1 MHGNELRLGLI
12 GAGRWGKRYI
22 ETIRGMSGVRLAVVV
37 SRNEETTHLVPDA
50 AVVSDWRDLVAGD
63 LDGVVI
69 ATPPATHSEILRS
82 MVSAGIPTMVEKP
95 LCLDLTE
102 ALALRDLVRKSK
114 VLILV
119 DHTHLFHPAF
129 TTLKVH
135 GEALGPVRFVRSE
148 GAAFGPFRPGVSVLW
163 DWAPHDV
170 SLCLDLL
177 NRVPDRVSALGDDG
191 SVTVWLQFD
200 NDTGAWITCSNLSL
214 QKRRLLTV
222 YFEHHALVFDDS
234 AIDKLREYKVD
245 FEGSPK
251 NFTVDSGNV
260 LPVPQGMP
268 LTCAVS
274 YFEQGIRGGDTA
286 RFGLDLACDVIRTID
301 TAQRAIDQSQPQMLL
316 NVPIS

>member
-37 SRNEETTHLVPDA
+37 SRNQETTHLVPDA
-50 AVVSDWRDLVAGD
+50 AVLNDWRDLVAGD

-119 DHTHLFHPAF
+119 DHTQLFHPAF

-135 GEALGPVRFVRSE
+135 GEELGPVRFVRSE
-148 GAAFGPFRPGVSVLW
+148 GAAFGPFRSDVSVLW

-191 SVTVWLQFD
+191 SVTVWLHFD
-200 NDTGAWITCSNLSL
+200 NDTSAWIANSNLSL

-222 YFEHHALVFDDS
+222 YFEHHALVLDDS
-234 AIDKLREYKVD
+234 AIDKLTEYKVD
-245 FEGSPK
+245 FEGSSR
-251 NFTVDSGNV
+251 NFTFDSGNI

-274 YFEQGIRGGDTA
+274 YFVQGIRGGDTA

-301 TAQRAIDQSQPQMLL
+301 AAQRALDQTQPQMLL

>member
-37 SRNEETTHLVPDA
+37 SGNEETTHLVPDA
-50 AVVSDWRDLVAGD
+50 AVVSDWQDLVAED

-69 ATPPATHSEILRS
+69 ATPPATHSKILSS

-102 ALALRDLVRKSK
+102 ALALRDLVLKSK

-119 DHTHLFHPAF
+119 DHTQLFHPAF
-129 TTLKVH
+129 TALKVH
-135 GEALGPVRFVRSE
+135 GDELGPVRFIRSE
-148 GAAFGPFRPGVSVLW
+148 GSAFGPFRPDVSVLW

-177 NRVPDRVSALGDDG
+177 NRVPEQVSALGDDG
-191 SVTVWLQFD
+191 SITIWLHFD
-200 NDTGAWITCSNLSL
+200 NQTSAWITNSNLSL

-222 YFEHHALVFDDS
+222 YYQHHALVLDDS
-234 AIDKLREYKVD
+234 ETDKLKEYRVD

-251 NFTVDSGNV
+251 NCALDSGDI

-301 TAQRAIDQSQPQMLL
+301 AAQRALDQPQPQVSL